1 MNVNNGKEEEREEQH
16 EQQSLVHQKQH
27 EQHINIVRRHFSNKG
42 YRVHSGLQ
50 FGCELVLYAD
60 NPGRVHSDFCVHVLP
75 PSRVYSSSSSSSTT
89 AQKEEER
96 NDALA
101 AAVIDWRT
109 IQTLVRSMPDLRK
122 TLIIARVRRC
132 HRHHHDISSGCIGG
146 SGSVHDDIP
155 TTAKVNSSSDSIKS
169 SSIST
174 TAIIKQNLQD
184 EETIIDNGEDE
195 GGGEEEE
202 YYYIVDELA
211 IATEHAPFRHKN
223 IPLGVGTQ
231 VKPS

>member
-1 MNVNNGKEEEREEQH
+1 MIETTMAAAERSNDVHAVQTTTQQH
-16 EQQSLVHQKQH
+16 QRQH
-27 EQHINIVRRHFSNKG
+27 EQHINIVRHHFSNKG

-75 PSRVYSSSSSSSTT
+75 PPLVYSSSSAAATT
-89 AQKEEER
+89 AS
-96 NDALA
+96 

-122 TLIIARVRRC
+122 TLIIARVRLC
-132 HRHHHDISSGCIGG
+132 HRQHDHDSSGGIGG
-146 SGSVHDDIP
+146 GDVHDDSNIIP
-155 TTAKVNSSSDSIKS
+155 INVRVNYSSVSIKS
-169 SSIST
+169 SSST
-174 TAIIKQNLQD
+174 STGSIIKKNEQD
-184 EETIIDNGEDE
+184 GEEVD
-195 GGGEEEE
+195 GGGVGEE

-223 IPLGVGTQ
+223 IPGIGTQ
-231 VKPS
+231 VKP

>member
-1 MNVNNGKEEEREEQH
+1 MSAAERSNDVHAVQTTTQQH
-16 EQQSLVHQKQH
+16 QRQH

-75 PSRVYSSSSSSSTT
+75 PPLVYASSSAAAT
-89 AQKEEER
+89 A
-96 NDALA
+96 L

-122 TLIIARVRRC
+122 TLIIARVRLC
-132 HRHHHDISSGCIGG
+132 SRHHDHDSSGGIGG
-146 SGSVHDDIP
+146 GDVHDDNNIP
-155 TTAKVNSSSDSIKS
+155 ITVRVNYL
-169 SSIST
+169 ST
-174 TAIIKQNLQD
+174 STGSIIKQNEQV
-184 EETIIDNGEDE
+184 EEEDE
-195 GGGEEEE
+195 GGVGEE
-202 YYYIVDELA
+202 YYHIVDELA

-223 IPLGVGTQ
+223 IPGIGTQ
-231 VKPS
+231 VKP

>member
-1 MNVNNGKEEEREEQH
+1 MSAVERSNDVHAVQTTTQQH
-16 EQQSLVHQKQH
+16 QRQH

-75 PSRVYSSSSSSSTT
+75 PPLVYSSSSSAAATT
-89 AQKEEER
+89 S
-96 NDALA
+96 

-122 TLIIARVRRC
+122 TLIIARVRLC
-132 HRHHHDISSGCIGG
+132 HRHHNHDSSGGIGG
-146 SGSVHDDIP
+146 GGVHDDSNIP
-155 TTAKVNSSSDSIKS
+155 IKS
-169 SSIST
+169 SSST
-174 TAIIKQNLQD
+174 STGSIIKKNEQD
-184 EETIIDNGEDE
+184 EEEDE
-195 GGGEEEE
+195 GGVGEE

-231 VKPS
+231 VKP